1 MQFTVSLN
9 GLNEFA
15 KLFWNSFPDAK
26 IFAFHGEMGAGKT
39 TLITALCH
47 TKGVTE
53 VIGSPTFSIIN
64 EYVFNNNK
72 GEQSIFHMDLYRL
85 NSIEEIIRAG
95 VEDCLESGSICM
107 VEWPEKAPELFDERA
122 IHVTIKPFSESER
135 LIDIPSITAGI
146 FK

>member
-1 MQFTVSLN
+1 MQFTVSHD

-15 KLFWNSFPDAK
+15 QLFWNSFPDAT

-47 TKGVTE
+47 GKGVTE

-64 EYVFNNNK
+64 EYAFNKNK
-72 GEQSIFHMDLYRL
+72 SIYHMDLYRL

-107 VEWPEKAPELFDERA
+107 VEWPEKAAELFDERA
-122 IHVTIKPFSESER
+122 VNVFIKPLSESER
-135 LIDIPSITAGI
+135 LIDIPSITANI

>member
-1 MQFTVSLN
+1 MQYAVSYN
-9 GLNEFA
+9 ELNEFA
-15 KLFWNSFPDAK
+15 QLFWKSFPNAT

-39 TLITALCH
+39 TIITALCEA
-47 TKGVTE
+47 KGVTE

-64 EYVFNNNK
+64 EYVFNKNNET
-72 GEQSIFHMDLYRL
+72 GSIFHMDLYRL
-85 NSIEEIIRAG
+85 NSVEEIIRAG

-107 VEWPEKAPELFDERA
+107 VEWPEKAAELFDEQT
-122 IHVTIKPFSESER
+122 IHVIIKPLSDTER

>member
-1 MQFTVSLN
+1 MQFSVPLS

-15 KLFWNSFPDAK
+15 HIFWNSFTDTTVY
-26 IFAFHGEMGAGKT
+26 AFHGEMGAGKT
-39 TLITALCH
+39 TIITALCQA
-47 TKGVTE
+47 KGVTE

-64 EYVFNNNK
+64 EYVFYKENK
-72 GEQSIFHMDLYRL
+72 SQSIFHMDLYRL

-107 VEWPEKAPELFDERA
+107 VEWPEKAPELFDERT
-122 IHVTIKPFSESER
+122 IHVTIKPFSENER

>member
-1 MQFTVSLN
+1 MQFSVSQD

-15 KLFWNSFPDAK
+15 HLFWNSFPNAT

-47 TKGVTE
+47 AKGVTE
-53 VIGSPTFSIIN
+53 VVGSPTFSIIN
-64 EYVFNNNK
+64 EYVFDQNNERK
-72 GEQSIFHMDLYRL
+72 SIFHMDLYRL

-107 VEWPEKAPELFDERA
+107 VEWPEKAVELFDEQTV
-122 IHVTIKPFSESER
+122 HVSIKPFSDNER
-135 LIDIPSITAGI
+135 LIDIPAIPAGI